1 MESIVREIARELK
14 ESQVPDKYR
23 PISFEEYLK
32 MVFEDPRL
40 VRNAYQ
46 RIYDMIL
53 SHGTHIVKV
62 HDKEVIRYNFFDDP
76 FSNGEDAI
84 YGIDEALKN
93 LVDTL
98 CAAAKGLGPDRRIIL
113 LHGPVATSKSTIG
126 RLFRRGLEEYS
137 KTDEGRLYTFEWDVS
152 DFDDEPTDVVPCPI
166 FEEPLR
172 LIPIEQRQKIV
183 TELNRIFKEKYHG
196 EYELR
201 VEGDLCPKC
210 RFYFNRFMRLYEDD
224 LEKVLKHVTVRRL
237 ILSEKDRCGIATF
250 EPKDKKNQDEEEL
263 TGGLNWRLVQIYGSD
278 SDPRAFNYDGELC
291 IANRGIFDGE
301 ELLKLQEEFLYD
313 FLHATQEHV
322 IKPKKNPRIDI
333 DTVILG
339 RTNSPEYKRVKSN
352 EKMEAFN
359 DRTRTIDIPYV
370 LRKSDE
376 EKIYRKFFGTNRVW
390 GKHIAP
396 HTLEMAALWAVL
408 TRLEEPSADIS
419 ILQKAKIYDGE
430 SIPNRTVD
438 VKKLL
443 DEAKG
448 KEGFSGVSPRYVI
461 DMISKALVNDVEGCI
476 NPYRVLAMLEDN
488 LTYHPGID
496 ENRIEEYR
504 EYIELVKEELSAICQ
519 EEVRRVIS
527 HDPDELRQVGQKYLD
542 HVMAYLNDEKVED
555 PYTGEEMEPD
565 EEFMRSIEK
574 QIGITEAQK
583 DDFRQEISNWISERA
598 RKGEPFS
605 PEHNDRLRRA
615 LEKKLWE
622 DKKHNINFTAMVSDK
637 TTDPEHKRRK
647 AEWIERLKKEYGY
660 CDICAENVI
669 DYAGAEV
676 AREELAKRES
686 RV

>member
-46 RIYDMIL
+46 RLYDMIL

-172 LIPIEQRQKIV
+172 LIPIEQRQKIL

-237 ILSEKDRCGIATF
+237 ILSEKDRRGIATF

-488 LTYHPGID
+488 LPYHPGID

>member
-488 LTYHPGID
+488 LPYHPGID